1 MSGLFPSCI
10 DTNFYSCLNLFRYI
24 MGVYFG
30 VCMVFSVYA
39 KVHIFIARKSAANL
53 DLNRCN
59 DTSVPYR
66 QQRYNPNII
75 RGIIHDFNLIFLMV
89 LFLFCFASL
98 IQMSENATK
107 MDFNGFLIITA
118 IFLQLINFIYFTLI
132 PFVYILINRHVQA
145 HLWASIKNI
154 CRQNGFLKC
163 RE

>member
-1 MSGLFPSCI
+1 
-10 DTNFYSCLNLFRYI
+10 

-59 DTSVPYR
+59 DTSVPYS

-89 LFLFCFASL
+89 LFFGFINL
-98 IQMSENATK
+98 IQMSKNATK
-107 MDFNGFLIITA
+107 TDFNGFLIIA
-118 IFLQLINFIYFTLI
+118 ALFMQLVNFIFFTLI

-154 CRQNGFLKC
+154 CLQNRGFLTC
-163 RE
+163 CGQTRVSPMQN

>member
-1 MSGLFPSCI
+1 
-10 DTNFYSCLNLFRYI
+10 
-24 MGVYFG
+24 
-30 VCMVFSVYA
+30 MVFSVYA

-59 DTSVPYR
+59 DTSVPYS

-89 LFLFCFASL
+89 LFFGFINL
-98 IQMSENATK
+98 IQMSKNATK
-107 MDFNGFLIITA
+107 SDFNGFLIIA
-118 IFLQLINFIYFTLI
+118 ALFMQLVNFIFFTLI

-154 CRQNGFLKC
+154 CLQNRGFLTC
-163 RE
+163 CEQTRVSPMPN